1 MPPGKRM
8 VRSLEDEL
16 LGLDDCIDQTATHR
30 RMLTERALDM
40 ASRVQLEGMELLDPK
55 AVTAATTLL
64 TTAMRALNDTE
75 ASASRAVNAKLK
87 LADQTRQDEMS
98 GQVIDLFR
106 KMASGSLGDAPT
118 PPISLDDTSAELTD
132 QFLRDG
138 GEILTTELKSDPYD
152 IPQM

>member
-16 LGLDDCIDQTATHR
+16 LGFDDCIDQTATHR

-106 KMASGSLGDAPT
+106 KMASGNIQDAPEAKV
-118 PPISLDDTSAELTD
+118 SLDDTSAELTD

-152 IPQM
+152 IPSM